1 MATALIDTHST
12 ITADEYERL
21 TGKPFHP
28 SASEV
33 APARGQSRVT
43 VTLDVPRDRVSET
56 VDRMRH
62 ALNAAGLS
70 GGSIRVGRA

>member
-1 MATALIDTHST
+1 MSTTLIDTHST

-21 TGKPFHP
+21 TGKPFYP

-33 APARGQSRVT
+33 MPARGQSRVT
-43 VTLDVPRDRVSET
+43 VTLDVDRGRVSET
-56 VDRMRH
+56 VDRIRH

-70 GGSIRVGRA
+70 GGSIRVGRV